1 MSDLNV
7 LIDSQYLFLRSAQT
21 NTYDSVFEFDTD
33 VMTAMPEHQMSLTVV
48 DFTMQIQY
56 YVVNSLNNQL
66 TFTDVASGS
75 PSTTITVP
83 LGNYS
88 YRDLCLTVSRLYP
101 SVTCTYG
108 NHSNRAV
115 FTFTTSHVI
124 SFTDNSY
131 QTFGFNSSD
140 TPSGT
145 TIISTNQLDLKG
157 GVNQLVLHAS
167 GVSTT
172 ACWNVDN
179 FSSATNL
186 KCKPSD
192 VLAVIPF
199 DTAPFTVLHWQ
210 NPGNQFEMF
219 LNERNISRLQISI
232 KDIYGNDLTYLNPY
246 TITFLVRIYK
256 KNVQD
261 GQNRTVGILSEI
273 LDYTKLS
280 LIKSVTGLNSLDSL

>member
-1 MSDLNV
+1 V
-7 LIDSQYLFLRSAQT
+7 I
-21 NTYDSVFEFDTD
+21 
-33 VMTAMPEHQMSLTVV
+33 
-48 DFTMQIQY
+48 
-56 YVVNSLNNQL
+56 
-66 TFTDVASGS
+66 
-75 PSTTITVP
+75 
-83 LGNYS
+83 
-88 YRDLCLTVSRLYP
+88 RLYTG
-101 SVTCTYG
+101 VTCTYD
-108 NHSNRAV
+108 NHTNRAV
-115 FTFTTSHVI
+115 FKFATPHAI
-124 SFTDNSY
+124 SFINNSY

-140 TPSGT
+140 LPSGT
-145 TIISTNQLDLKG
+145 TITSTNQLDLKG
-157 GVNQLVLHAS
+157 GVNQLVLHAA

-179 FSSATNL
+179 FSSDQDL

-219 LNERNISRLQISI
+219 LNERNISRLQIII
-232 KDIYGNDLTYLNPY
+232 KDIYGNDITYLNPY

-256 KNVQD
+256 KSVQD

-280 LIKSVTGLNSLDSL
+280 LIKSVTGLNSFDSL

>member
-7 LIDSQYLFLRSAQT
+7 LINSQYLFLRSAQT
-21 NTYDSVFEFDTD
+21 NSYDSVFEFDTD

-66 TFTDVASGS
+66 TFTDVLASSS

-83 LGNYS
+83 PGNYS
-88 YRDLCLTVSRLYP
+88 YKDLCLAVSRLYTGL
-101 SVTCTYG
+101 TCTYD
-108 NHSNRAV
+108 NHTNQAV
-115 FTFTTSHVI
+115 FTFTTPHTI
-124 SFTDNSY
+124 SFINNSY
-131 QTFGFNSSD
+131 QTFGFNSTD
-140 TPSGT
+140 IPSGT
-145 TIISTNQLDLKG
+145 TIPSTNQLDLKG
-157 GVNQLVLHAS
+157 GVNQLVLHAA

-172 ACWNVDN
+172 ACCNVDN
-179 FSSATNL
+179 FSSDQDL

-192 VLAVIPF
+192 VLAVIL

-219 LNERNISRLQISI
+219 LNERNISRLQILI

-246 TITFLVRIYK
+246 TITFRARIYK

-261 GQNRTVGILSEI
+261 GQN
-273 LDYTKLS
+273 
-280 LIKSVTGLNSLDSL
+280 

>member
-1 MSDLNV
+1 MSDLSV
-7 LIDSQYLFLRSAQT
+7 LINSQYLFLRSAQT
-21 NTYDSVFEFDTD
+21 NSYDSVFEFDTD
-33 VMTAMPEHQMSLTVV
+33 VLTAMPEHQMSLTVV

-66 TFTDVASGS
+66 IFTDVSNS
-75 PSTTITVP
+75 SHTTITVP
-83 LGNYS
+83 PGNYS
-88 YRDLCLTVSRLYP
+88 YRDLCLAVSRLYTGL
-101 SVTCTYG
+101 TCTYD
-108 NHSNRAV
+108 NHTNRAI
-115 FTFTTSHVI
+115 FTFTTPHAI
-124 SFTDNSY
+124 SFINNSY
-131 QTFGFNSSD
+131 QTFGFNSTD
-140 TPSGT
+140 VPSGT
-145 TIISTNQLDLKG
+145 IITSSNQLDLKG
-157 GVNQLVLHAS
+157 GVNQLVLHAA

-179 FSSATNL
+179 FSSKDDL

-210 NPGNQFEMF
+210 NPGNQFEML
-219 LNERNISRLQISI
+219 LNEKNISRLQITI
-232 KDIYGNDLTYLNPY
+232 QDIYGNDLTYLNSY

-261 GQNRTVGILSEI
+261 GQNRTLSILSEI

-280 LIKSVTGLNSLDSL
+280 LITSVGDLNSLDTL